1 MDTRA
6 IGLFAGGLLA
16 ATAAAQ
22 TIPDAGIVMTVNDP
36 VLLPGQS
43 TTITLSAAW
52 EGVWPHADDIA
63 VVGTSLLGSA
73 GSTGLSAPTL
83 IEPMSGPGTLP
94 GVLSPAGVDGILAA
108 QLNFPGGIIP
118 DPYPLPF
125 WEVTYTAPTDV
136 ASAFEVDFATLTTRF
151 DAYPDIRSSAT
162 ISLLD
167 HVVEG
172 SATIRVVP
180 APASTLVLAIG
191 LLTACRQRRN

>member
-6 IGLFAGGLLA
+6 IGLFATGLLA
-16 ATAAAQ
+16 ATATAQ
-22 TIPDAGIVMTVNDP
+22 IIPDAGIVMTVEDS

-63 VVGTSLLGSA
+63 VVGTSLLSSA

-83 IEPMSGPGTLP
+83 IDPMSGPGTLP
-94 GVLSPAGVDGILAA
+94 GVLSPAGVEGILAA

-125 WEVTYTAPTDV
+125 WQVTYSAPADV
-136 ASAFEVDFATLTTRF
+136 ATAFDVDLSTLTTRF

-172 SATIRVVP
+172 SATIRVIP
-180 APASTLVLAIG
+180 APAGTLLLALG
-191 LLTACRQRRN
+191 LLSARRQRRN